1 MIAWLEAGT
10 SLVHRFPGFL
20 GSGWLRPEP
29 GSDTWHMLFR
39 FADAESLDAW
49 EQSSERRWWRAS
61 AATLG
66 LEESRFER
74 LTGIEGWFDE
84 PASREVDGVPAAAPP
99 RWKQASVIFLVF
111 YPLSVLANL
120 LAKHTVATWYLPLRV
135 LATVLVMTP
144 IMTYLALPWITRRM
158 DWFLHGRPAP
168 WRHRSGAGAGRL
180 G

>member
-39 FADAESLDAW
+39 FADAESLAAW
-49 EQSSERRWWRAS
+49 EQSSERRWWKAS

-74 LTGIEGWFDE
+74 LTGIEGWFDK

-99 RWKQASVIFLVF
+99 RWKQAAAIFLVF
-111 YPLSVLANL
+111 YPLSVLSNL
-120 LAKHTVATWYLPLRV
+120 LAKHTIAGWVLPLRV

-158 DWFLHGRPAP
+158 EWFLQGRPAP
-168 WRHRSGAGAGRL
+168 WRRPAGRP
-180 G
+180 GRVG